1 VDLVDKL
8 LASQP
13 RLKVVFTSGYTANE
27 VNQKM
32 LARTRA
38 SFLAKPYT
46 HAELA
51 KTVRDCLDQNNSSDA
66 TAVDN

>member
-1 VDLVDKL
+1 L
-8 LASQP
+8 LASRT

-27 VNQKM
+27 VNRKM
-32 LARTRA
+32 LARTHA

-51 KTVRDCLDQNNSSDA
+51 KTIRDCLDQNNSSDGA
-66 TAVDN
+66 AVNN